1 MSILSITHRTGR
13 GLFLIITLLMAF
25 ILMDTFLIKFYDT
38 IDKNMIPLMVKKI
51 IFSVVSFLCIILQL
65 YVLNYLKQLTL
76 KTKTGRKVKVEL
88 ISKIV
93 RVSQYFIMVILAF
106 MIFQLFYFNYYSSL
120 LLILVIGI
128 TYGTASILILNTA
141 RSFISWYKLNHN
153 FIFLLY
159 SISLGLIG
167 LNLILTSITVDMILS
182 EKPVQIREFAGGSM
196 DISGGKYKVLSNVVK
211 ISSIISFVGI
221 WITTASLMHTTTDRI
236 RKKIRYWII
245 LSTPLVYFLLG
256 YFVQD
261 VFGTVLFSYFSS
273 NPIVIALFLSSIF
286 ILSKPIG
293 GLIFGLLFWR
303 TSGLVKFDRTLREY
317 MIISGYGFLLFF
329 SANQASLLA
338 LGPYPPFGT
347 ITITVLILASY
358 LILIG
363 IFGSATLV
371 SANIELRK
379 YIYNTVKD
387 TKFLNLLGKVE
398 VEKQIKRTVTK
409 IINDT
414 NASDTFQNVD
424 LDLDVNDINRYI
436 ESVIGELKNVER
448 HKSG

>member
-1 MSILSITHRTGR
+1 
-13 GLFLIITLLMAF
+13 
-25 ILMDTFLIKFYDT
+25 
-38 IDKNMIPLMVKKI
+38 
-51 IFSVVSFLCIILQL
+51 
-65 YVLNYLKQLTL
+65 
-76 KTKTGRKVKVEL
+76 
-88 ISKIV
+88 
-93 RVSQYFIMVILAF
+93 
-106 MIFQLFYFNYYSSL
+106 
-120 LLILVIGI
+120 
-128 TYGTASILILNTA
+128 
-141 RSFISWYKLNHN
+141 
-153 FIFLLY
+153 
-159 SISLGLIG
+159 
-167 LNLILTSITVDMILS
+167 
-182 EKPVQIREFAGGSM
+182 
-196 DISGGKYKVLSNVVK
+196 
-211 ISSIISFVGI
+211 
-221 WITTASLMHTTTDRI
+221 
-236 RKKIRYWII
+236 
-245 LSTPLVYFLLG
+245 
-256 YFVQD
+256 
-261 VFGTVLFSYFSS
+261 
-273 NPIVIALFLSSIF
+273 
-286 ILSKPIG
+286 
-293 GLIFGLLFWR
+293 
-303 TSGLVKFDRTLREY
+303 